1 MGRMDTY
8 CDGITDHIVA
18 VAIPSSATTERPFVA
33 AQLFNE
39 TLINQVHL
47 LVSVRGRV
55 EVANSTAFDW
65 VMF

>member
-1 MGRMDTY
+1 MGTY

-39 TLINQVHL
+39 TLINQFHL
-47 LVSVRGRV
+47 LVSVRAGSRWRI
-55 EVANSTAFDW
+55 ARAFDW